1 MKNWM
6 MNSLILSSFM
16 TVLVVSFLLVS
27 GLREEL
33 MVSRGRVT
41 TLEDKLAEAYSVA
54 TPEPQGGVEVNL
66 DDIPLP
72 IHADDYIDYS
82 SPFGLRRS
90 PFTGEEVHHPGL
102 DLYGTWRARVV
113 SIGPGTVIE
122 HWVPP
127 GQVPGYSGHEILGG
141 CIVIQM
147 DDGVV
152 VTLGH
157 LSETF
162 IHEGDR
168 LVAGQ
173 VIGRQ
178 GSTGVSTGE
187 HVHFEVSRDGQTFNP
202 FRYLIDVNSAP
213 VSDAD
218 PFG

>member
-1 MKNWM
+1 MRNWLA
-6 MNSLILSSFM
+6 NTLIISSFL
-16 TVLVVSFLLVS
+16 TVVAVSLLLVS
-27 GLREEL
+27 GLQDEL
-33 MVSRGRVT
+33 MLSRGRVT
-41 TLEDKLAEAYSVA
+41 SLEEKLAEAYAV
-54 TPEPQGGVEVNL
+54 PEPEPKGGVEINL

-113 SIGPGTVIE
+113 SIGSGTVIE

-127 GQVPGYSGHEILGG
+127 GQVPGYDGHEILGG
-141 CIVIQM
+141 CVVIQM
-147 DDGVV
+147 DDGVI

-178 GSTGVSTGE
+178 GSTGESTGP
-187 HVHFEVSRDGQTFNP
+187 HLHFEVSRNGKTFNP
-202 FRYLIDVNSAP
+202 FKYLIDVNSAP
-213 VSDAD
+213 VSDVL
-218 PFG
+218 PLG